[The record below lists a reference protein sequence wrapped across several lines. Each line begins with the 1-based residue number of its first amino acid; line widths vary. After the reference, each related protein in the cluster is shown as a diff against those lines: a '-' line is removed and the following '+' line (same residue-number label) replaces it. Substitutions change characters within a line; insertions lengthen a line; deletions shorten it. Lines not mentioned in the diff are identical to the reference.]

1 MILSECLLIRLSQIL
16 QSDDSSYLEDSQD
29 SPHTIIQAQHEWNGA
44 IAAIQKLLT
53 NTIDTNNIHPE
64 TKKGIIISSPTPII
78 NDIDLVSTLETVVFS
93 SSSNTK
99 KALMPCEE
107 KVKRNSITPS
117 SFIDISLDAQDILQE
132 EQFCLVFT
140 DKFACALVKTETN
153 TSQDQFYFSFTP
165 EVINKVWYLLKI
177 RLMMNNN
184 CHHDYVQELV
194 NKFTPYIPPYQII
207 SQFTRHLLTALK
219 QQELSNRNINFQPTN
234 QVKNQSINLK
244 KTPLPPSPEL
254 ELLQAL
260 THEIRTPLTTI
271 KTVTKLLKRKA
282 KYNQD
287 LKQHLEVIE
296 QECTE
301 QINRMELIFQAVELE
316 SKGHKKQRVQ
326 LVNTC
331 LENIL
336 NQSISH
342 WKKQAQ
348 RRNIVLDI
356 AIPQKLPHIVSEP
369 KILSQALSGLMER
382 FIRNLP
388 SGGHFKVLILPV
400 GNQLKLQFL
409 SECNYY
415 NHSSKCLGKL
425 LLFQPETGS
434 LSLSND
440 VTKNLF
446 HILGGKL
453 TFKQKAD
460 KGEVL
465 TIFLPL
471 NSQKQYYSH
480 NNNSQNANS
489 KTTVTK

>member
-16 QSDDSSYLEDSQD
+16 QSDDSSYQEESQD
-29 SPHTIIQAQHEWNGA
+29 SHHHIIQAQHEWNGA

-53 NTIDTNNIHPE
+53 TTINKDTNKPE
-64 TKKGIIISSPTPII
+64 TKQGIIISSPTPII
-78 NDIDLVSTLETVVFS
+78 NDLNLVSQLATVVFS
-93 SSSNTK
+93 SPSKNK

-107 KVKRNSITPS
+107 QIKNSITPP
-117 SFIDISLDAQDILQE
+117 SFIDIPLDHQDILQE
-132 EQFCLVFT
+132 ELFCLVLT
-140 DKFACALVKTETN
+140 HKFACVIVKTETN
-153 TSQDQFYFSFTP
+153 SSEDKFYFSFTP

-177 RLMMNNN
+177 RLMMSNNH
-184 CHHDYVQELV
+184 HHDYIQELV
-194 NKFTPYIPPYQII
+194 NKFTPCIPPYQVI

-219 QQELSNRNINFQPTN
+219 EQELSSYKTNYQSAN
-234 QVKNQSINLK
+234 QVKNQSISLK
-244 KTPLPPSPEL
+244 KTPLPPYPEL

-271 KTVTKLLKRKA
+271 QTITKLLKRKA
-282 KYNQD
+282 KSNQD
-287 LKQHLEVIE
+287 LSKHLEVIE

-316 SKGHKKQRVQ
+316 SQSNDKKTVQ

-342 WKKQAQ
+342 WKKQAE

-356 AIPQKLPHIVSEP
+356 VMPQKLPHIVSEP

-388 SGGHFKVLILPV
+388 SGGHFKVVILPV

-409 SECNYY
+409 SESNYH

-460 KGEVL
+460 QGEVL

-471 NSQKQYYSH
+471 NNQKNYYPPTTNSNKADSKQTV
-480 NNNSQNANS
+480 NN
-489 KTTVTK
+489 